1 MAVNFEIDTSN
12 IALPEL
18 IKRFFKIFPQY
29 TENITEKHYIESSY
43 QILLS
48 INNDEETLHSVRIA
62 AILANANFDYITIS
76 SGLLHNILSY
86 SSINPDFIKEKFGID
101 LYTIISGLQRYS
113 AVKTKNKTLHEADSI
128 RKMLFALSE
137 DIRTIFVK
145 LADRLDRIR
154 FISSFTKEKQKE
166 LAQEAID
173 IWAPLAGRLGMST
186 LKNEFEDLS
195 LKISNPDVFA
205 QLKKIVDMKKIER
218 ESYLEKTQK
227 AIYKAAQKAN
237 INVEVTARA
246 KHFYSIYQKMRRRNK
261 AADELY
267 DLLAVRIL
275 CNSVS
280 ECYTCIG
287 LIHGLWKPVEGRFKD
302 YIAMPK
308 SNGYQSIHTTVVC
321 EGKPLEIQIRT
332 KEMHNIA
339 EHGIASHWL
348 YKKGMNHDM
357 VNIDNLK
364 IVNQLKDLKNADNN
378 EQDSFKAIKDE
389 LLGDSIFV
397 FTPKG
402 EVKELPKGS
411 TAIDFAYAI
420 HSTIGQTITGAK
432 ANGAIIPLSYHLK
445 NTQIIEI
452 LTNPNAHPTQNQLL
466 NAKTSK
472 ARQKI
477 RSWLASNSESVSEP
491 DNSKDTE
498 VIKEK
503 HDRDKHKTKEEHE
516 QEILQN
522 NTVSHNQ
529 SLKIRIGDTTN
540 FLISIAKCC
549 LPKYGDKITGYVS
562 RGRGIIIHRADCRNF
577 YRIPNIDERTLE
589 VEWDEPEENCKTNTK
604 KKK

>member
-1 MAVNFEIDTSN
+1 MAVNTEIDTSN
-12 IALPEL
+12 IALNEL
-18 IKRFFKIFPQY
+18 INRFFKTFPQY
-29 TENITEKHYIESSY
+29 TEVQKEELFIRNSYEVLQSVNNTEEV
-43 QILLS
+43 Q
-48 INNDEETLHSVRIA
+48 HSMRIA
-62 AILANANFDYITIS
+62 AILASSNFDYITIS

-86 SSINPDFIKEKFGID
+86 ASINPEQIKQTFGHE
-101 LYTIISGLQRYS
+101 LFTIISGLQRYS

-154 FISSFTKEKQKE
+154 FISSFTKEKQKS

-195 LKISNPDVFA
+195 LKITNPDAFA

-227 AIYKAAQKAN
+227 EIYKAAQKAK
-237 INVEVTARA
+237 INVQVTARA

-275 CNSVS
+275 CNTVS

-287 LIHGLWKPVEGRFKD
+287 IIHGLWKPVEGRFKD

-308 SNGYQSIHTTVVC
+308 SNGYQSIHTTVIC

-348 YKKGMNHDM
+348 YKKGMNHDL

-364 IVNQLKDLKNADNN
+364 IVNQLKDLKNNEIT
-378 EQDSFKAIKDE
+378 EQDSFKAIKAE

-402 EVKELPKGS
+402 EVKELPQGA

-432 ANGAIIPLSYHLK
+432 ANGSIIPLSYPLK

-452 LTNPNAHPTQNQLL
+452 LTNPNAHPTQNQLI

-477 RSWLASNSESVSEP
+477 RSWLSTNSE
-491 DNSKDTE
+491 NITE
-498 VIKEK
+498 TEAPKETEK
-503 HDRDKHKTKEEHE
+503 HEREKHKTKEENE
-516 QEILQN
+516 QNLN
-522 NTVSHNQ
+522 SSTGHNQ

-549 LPKYGDKITGYVS
+549 TPKYGDKITGYVS
-562 RGRGIIIHRADCRNF
+562 RGRGIIIHKADCRNF
-577 YRIPNIDERTLE
+577 YRIPNIQERTLE
-589 VEWDEPEENCKTNTK
+589 VEWDEPKVEIKEK
-604 KKK
+604 KKSVQSKN